1 MTFRYST
8 ILVAVDGSDEAK
20 RAFRKAVLL
29 SKDHGAK
36 LILVHIFEPRS
47 TAVVGPAGPHNQT
60 TFPEAEQ
67 YAIGMLDEYKELAE
81 KEGASNVTVVLDY
94 GSPKVKIAK
103 DVAQKHNVDLIVTGA
118 TGLNAV
124 ERFLIGSVSQH
135 ITRHAS
141 CDVLIVRSET
151 EVK

>member
-1 MTFRYST
+1 MTVRYNT

-29 SKDHGAK
+29 SKDHDAK
-36 LILVHIFEPRS
+36 LLLVHIVDTRS
-47 TAVVGPAGPHNQT
+47 AAAVGHYNQT
-60 TFPEAEQ
+60 IFSEAEQ
-67 YAIGMLDEYKELAE
+67 NAMGMMNEYKELAE
-81 KEGASNVTVVLDY
+81 KEGVSDVTVVLDY
-94 GSPKVKIAK
+94 GSPKVKIAR

-135 ITRHAS
+135 ITRNAA
-141 CDVLIVRSET
+141 CDVLIVRTET